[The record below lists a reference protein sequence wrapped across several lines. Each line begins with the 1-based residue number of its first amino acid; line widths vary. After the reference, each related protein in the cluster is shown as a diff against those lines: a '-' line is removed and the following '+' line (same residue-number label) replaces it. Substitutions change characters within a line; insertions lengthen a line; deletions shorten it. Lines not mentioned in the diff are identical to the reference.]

1 MSVASLCR
9 RVPRGFAVLALGAL
23 LAGAA
28 WADPDGRRQFDSG
41 AQLSKRVITNTI
53 PLTTRST
60 TFVALPGISTRVRV
74 PANSTVLISARLDA
88 ETRCSGG
95 GAELNWCEA
104 QILIGSLE
112 GNPRA
117 STYGPDTFTF
127 DSTDGGDEGTGSW
140 EAHTMSRHQCY
151 TNATAS
157 PVNVLV
163 QARWRVTA
171 FGAGVP
177 EFWIDDTAFTVETSR
192 GCTLTELPSVGT
204 LGGATEAARG
214 LPRSQTAP
222 TPTQQ

>member
-1 MSVASLCR
+1 MHAPSLR
-9 RVPRGFAVLALGAL
+9 RRAPRGLAVLVLGAA

-41 AQLSKRVITNTI
+41 PLLTKRVITNTI
-53 PLTTRST
+53 PLTTSAT
-60 TFVALPGISTRVRV
+60 SFTALPGITTRVRV
-74 PANSTVLISARLDA
+74 APNSTVLISARLDA

-95 GAELNWCEA
+95 GAQLNWCEA

-127 DSTDGGDEGTGSW
+127 DSTDGGYEGTGSW

-157 PVNVLV
+157 PVQVLV

-171 FGAGVP
+171 FGSSAP

-192 GCTLTELPSVGT
+192 GCTLTELQTLGT
-204 LGGATEAARG
+204 LGGPAGTARS
-214 LPRSQTAP
+214 LPREQTAP
-222 TPTQQ
+222 TPTQK